1 VAIANECTSA
11 IGPFDGLGGALVQ
24 YEAHHLMQHDQCSTA
39 SHWTPPSGDFSL
51 CITPAAARATIN
63 TTIMQNLPTLLAVSI
78 SIVMRRYYTAHIARW
93 RRFMAF
99 IKATKRRHRASTY
112 SNRHQ
117 SDMPTPISGVYF
129 IVKLLKKSLSCPNNS
144 EKELELPE

>member
-1 VAIANECTSA
+1 VATANECTSA
-11 IGPFDGLGGALVQ
+11 IGPFDGHGGAPVQ

-39 SHWTPPSGDFSL
+39 SHWTPPLGNFSL

-63 TTIMQNLPTLLAVSI
+63 ATIMQNLPTLLAVSI
-78 SIVMRRYYTAHIARW
+78 SIVMRRYYTARIARW

-99 IKATKRRHRASTY
+99 IKATKRRHRASTC

-117 SDMPTPISGVYF
+117 SDMPTPISGGIF
-129 IVKLLKKSLSCPNNS
+129 HCQIV